1 MDLATLVALYPVAAD
16 MLQRTPQLQKWMEN
30 KAKKEDPSFF
40 LQLQSLETI
49 SELKGTIFELKE
61 GISELKGGITEL
73 KGGISALKEGI
84 SELKGGVSELKDGIS
99 ELKGGISG
107 LKEGFYQLRAYTLN
121 TAIMSAML
129 SNPDLTPTEIKAKF
143 ITSAEVS
150 KDILGT
156 IEGIA
161 P

>member
-1 MDLATLVALYPVAAD
+1 MDLTTLTALYPVAAD
-16 MLQRTPQLQKWMEN
+16 MLRRTPQLQKWLEN
-30 KAKKEDPSFF
+30 RAKKEDPAFF

-49 SELKGTIFELKE
+49 SELKETVSGLKE
-61 GISELKGGITEL
+61 GISG
-73 KGGISALKEGI
+73 
-84 SELKGGVSELKDGIS
+84 LKDGIS
-99 ELKGGISG
+99 D
-107 LKEGFYQLRAYTLN
+107 LKEGFSQLRAYTLN

-129 SNPDLTPTEIKAKF
+129 SNPELTPNEIKAKF
-143 ITSAEVS
+143 MTSAEVA

>member
-1 MDLATLVALYPVAAD
+1 MDLTTLTALYPVAAD
-16 MLQRTPQLQKWMEN
+16 MLRRTPQLQKWLEN
-30 KAKKEDPSFF
+30 KAKKEDPVFF

-49 SELKGTIFELKE
+49 SELKETVSGLKE
-61 GISELKGGITEL
+61 GILELKE
-73 KGGISALKEGI
+73 
-84 SELKGGVSELKDGIS
+84 
-99 ELKGGISG
+99 GISG
-107 LKEGFYQLRAYTLN
+107 LKEGIAEVKEGISGLKEGTSELKEGISGLKEGTSELKEGFSQLRAYTLN

-129 SNPDLTPTEIKAKF
+129 SNPDLTPNEIKAKF
-143 ITSAEVS
+143 ITSAEVA